1 MSGCRFF
8 LQKTRYWLLIL
19 LGMGGLNAQNC
30 LVLSPP
36 VISPDGIATMH
47 LSLQSSSGE
56 PPAAVQWTL
65 QDPASS
71 VSSITVDQGPML
83 TSAGKAAICAGDPSA
98 YKCLAAGRNTK
109 SIPNGVIATVT
120 AVLAP
125 GATTAAIQIID
136 PLGASAAGY
145 PISISSRIMA
155 VAGTYVSPDCKLHA
169 PPRVT
174 AGGR

>member
-1 MSGCRFF
+1 MSVCRFF
-8 LQKTRYWLLIL
+8 LQKTRYCLLIL
-19 LGMGGLNAQNC
+19 FGMGGLNAQNC

-36 VISPDGIATMH
+36 VITPDGIATMH
-47 LSLQSSSGE
+47 LSLQSSS
-56 PPAAVQWTL
+56 PLAAVQWTF

-71 VSSITVDQGPML
+71 VSSITVDQGPAL
-83 TSAGKAAICAGDPSA
+83 TSAGKAVICAGDPSA
-98 YKCLAAGRNTK
+98 YKCLAVGRNTK
-109 SIPNGVIATVT
+109 TIANGVIATVT

-155 VAGTYVSPDCKLHA
+155 VVGTYVSPDCKLHV